1 MAGLYIHI
9 PFCASKCTYCDFYS
23 ETKRDALQ
31 PFLEAVAREMDL
43 RADCLPHPATIET
56 VYFGGGTPSLLGGED
71 FERLFDAIARHWT
84 LADHAEITLEANPD
98 DLTPT
103 YLSQLADLPFN
114 RLSMGVQSFND
125 YYLELLNRRHTARQA
140 RQAIAR
146 AQQAGFR
153 NISIDLIYGLPY
165 QTLADWQADLDTA
178 FQTGVQHLSAYGLSY
193 EEGTRLRRLLDD
205 GKLEPVTDDGMND
218 MYRLLRDKTSA
229 RGFEAYEISNFALP
243 GYRSR
248 HNSSYWH
255 GTPYIGLGP
264 AAHSYDGCSRQ
275 WNVRSIAEYIR
286 SIATGTVPAEREE
299 LSVHDRYNDFV
310 MVSLRTCEGIDLHL
324 LEQLFGNELTEYCLQ
339 CARPFVRSGQLVQAD
354 GFLRLSLE
362 GILVSNLVM
371 SELMRV

>member
-165 QTLADWQADLDTA
+165 QTMSDWEADLDTA
-178 FQTGVQHLSAYGLSY
+178 LQTGVQHLSAYGLSY
-193 EEGTRLRRLLDD
+193 EDGTLLRRLLDD
-205 GKLEPVTDDGMND
+205 GKLEPVADDDMNA
-218 MYRLLRDKTSA
+218 MYRLLRAKTA
-229 RGFEAYEISNFALP
+229 KRGFEAYEISNFALP

-255 GTPYIGLGP
+255 GVPYIGLGP
-264 AAHSYDGCSRQ
+264 AAHSYDGRSRQ
-275 WNVRSIAEYIR
+275 WNVRSIAGYIR
-286 SIATGTVPAEREE
+286 SIETGSIPAEREE
-299 LSVHDRYNDFV
+299 LTVNERYNDFV
-310 MVSLRTCEGIDLHL
+310 MVSLRTSEGIDLAL
-324 LEQLFGNELTEYCLQ
+324 LKQHFGYEMMEYCLQ
-339 CARPFVRSGQLVQAD
+339 CARPFVRDGQLVQAN
-354 GFLRLSLE
+354 GFLRLSVE